1 MIKPD
6 ARLSIRSLPLSHI
19 QVTEYQER
27 YPVRL
32 AHYMQLLK
40 AHPGEY
46 AGLLSVQPSK
56 SHPGMF
62 ELLDGHTRYVASI
75 MMGKPDALCV
85 VIEEEPA

>member
-6 ARLSIRSLPLSHI
+6 ARLSIRILGLNEI
-19 QVTEYQER
+19 LITEYQER
-27 YPVRL
+27 YPTRL

-56 SHPGMF
+56 THEGLY

-75 MMGKPDALCV
+75 MMGKPDALCLIV
-85 VIEEEPA
+85 EEPA